1 MTTYEIHDHVTTYEM
16 HDHVTTVFSNL
27 SSRRNLSGS
36 VADRIEER
44 ILLGVLAPGE
54 RLPSEVELG
63 RQFGVSRSVIR
74 DASQALAAR
83 GLVSIRQ
90 GVGVTVT
97 APDSGGF
104 ADAAFLVLMRGDATV
119 RDALE
124 ARLEIEV
131 MVAGVAAERRRDE
144 DVTRLRERLAVLIDA
159 AGRESMVA
167 VREADLALHGEILTA
182 TRMTVLTAMLGPL
195 GQVIQRTSM
204 TPLVTTRAFDLDRHV
219 DVVEA
224 IAAGDAERARG
235 AMRDHFLFMEDPIYA
250 AIHVQLLRDVPTL
263 MEIREE
269 MQHERG

>member
-167 VREADLALHGEILTA
+167 VRVADLALHGA

-250 AIHVQLLRDVPTL
+250 AVHVQLLRDVPTL

>member
-167 VREADLALHGEILTA
+167 VRVADLALHGEILTA
-182 TRMTVLTAMLGPL
+182 TRMTVLTAMLGP
-195 GQVIQRTSM
+195 
-204 TPLVTTRAFDLDRHV
+204 FDLDRHV

-250 AIHVQLLRDVPTL
+250 AVHVQLLRDVPTL